1 MKGNQKYEWV
11 IIGGGAAGISIAEIL
26 SRSSNSVLLIEKNA
40 TLASSTTKVFHEWFH
55 SGSLYTLL
63 PDKLETTRYL
73 LGSIDDMLKYYT
85 HFNRMNLFPTSC
97 GYRIIDKNKWFNN
110 DHIRYQY
117 KMRPMNFFWMLAVA
131 RAQWIIKEINQ
142 HDWLRKK
149 AGSSH
154 DGYRFNLIEILK
166 NYPKTKEKFY
176 EIISPDITINSRIML
191 QDIVSSYFQNGG
203 NLELDCC
210 VKNIIEEEDKIVVK
224 TENFSQITASKIVIC
239 AADGLKDFAPGIGE
253 IKTSYAP
260 MFVVENLPEDS
271 NSFVELDYNPKNC
284 INMIKKGSG
293 IGLSGGVSVQ
303 NESEIETYLNS
314 CKQKIINK
322 LPKVNVIGDY
332 VGLKKEVVFSGQNRN
347 YQYHIKKISKR
358 KWGVILG
365 KFTSLF
371 SLAPEFYRSVYD
383 KNPPRAVPFDEKN
396 ISSSESIISNTT
408 WSEIYNQ
415 SVNEK

>member
-1 MKGNQKYEWV
+1 MKSNQKYEWV

-191 QDIVSSYFQNGG
+191 QDIVSSYIQNSG
-203 NLELDCC
+203 NIEVNCS
-210 VKNIIEEEDKIVVK
+210 VKNIIEQKDNVIINTNK
-224 TENFSQITASKIVIC
+224 SDQIKASKIVIC
-239 AADGLKDFAPGIGE
+239 ASDGIENLTPGMGD
-253 IKTSYAP
+253 IKTSFAP
-260 MFVVENLPEDS
+260 MFVVENLPEDC

-284 INMIKKGSG
+284 INMLKKENG
-293 IGLSGGVSVQ
+293 IGLCGGVSVQ

-347 YQYHIKKISKR
+347 YQYHIKKISQR

-365 KFTSLF
+365 KFSSMF
-371 SLAPEFYRSVYD
+371 SLAPEFYRSVYE
-383 KNPPRAVPFDEKN
+383 KNPPRGVSFDDKN
-396 ISSSESIISNTT
+396 ISLSKDLISSTT

-415 SVNEK
+415 SKRKV

>member
-1 MKGNQKYEWV
+1 MQNDKTYEWV
-11 IIGGGAAGISIAEIL
+11 IIGGGAAGISIAEML
-26 SRSSNSVLLIEKNA
+26 SRSSRSVLLLERNN
-40 TLASSTTKVFHEWFH
+40 TLASLTSKVFHEWFH

-73 LGSIDDMLKYYT
+73 LGSIDDMLEYYS
-85 HFNRMNLFPTSC
+85 HFNRMNLFPTNC
-97 GYRIIDKNKWFNN
+97 GYIIKDKNKWFNN

-117 KMRPMNFFWMLAVA
+117 RMRPLNFIWMLAVA
-131 RAQWIIKEINQ
+131 RAQWIIKEIND

-176 EIISPDITINSRIML
+176 EIVSPDVTINSRIML
-191 QDIVSSYFQNGG
+191 QDIVSSYIQNGG
-203 NLELDCC
+203 NLEFNCC
-210 VKNIIEEEDKIVVK
+210 VKNIIEENNNIIIN
-224 TENFSQITASKIVIC
+224 TNNSRQITASKIVIC
-239 AADGLKDFAPGIGE
+239 AADGLKELAPGIGE

-260 MFVVENLPEDS
+260 MFVVENLPKDS

-284 INMIKKGSG
+284 INMIKKDNG

-303 NESEIETYLNS
+303 NESEIEPYLNL
-314 CKQKIINK
+314 CKEKIIKKIPSLNI
-322 LPKVNVIGDY
+322 LGDY
-332 VGLKKEVVFSGQNRN
+332 VGLKQEMVFSGQNRN

-365 KFTSLF
+365 KFSSLF

-383 KNPPRAVPFDEKN
+383 RNPPRAVPFDKKKISALEN
-396 ISSSESIISNTT
+396 IMSPTR

-415 SVNEK
+415 SIKEK